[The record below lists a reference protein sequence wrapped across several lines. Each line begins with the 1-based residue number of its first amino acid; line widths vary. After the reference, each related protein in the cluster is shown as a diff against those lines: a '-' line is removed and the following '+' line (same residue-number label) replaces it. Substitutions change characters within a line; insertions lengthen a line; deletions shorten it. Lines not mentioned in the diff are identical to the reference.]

1 MLFNIIF
8 IIGILAIVA
17 SIVYWWREEGFV
29 DSLFAGVFAL
39 IISAIVVA
47 ISGGI
52 IYASSMNTPN
62 GSYTK
67 NLSISAMSNAS
78 GSEGHTRGGLY
89 GYYGYVGNERYIY
102 FVKHNKDGSY
112 ELRQVNAKQ
121 ARIYET
127 ATPETARA
135 EVTKFTADH
144 PLLFPGT
151 NTNFQSEYKF
161 YVPKGTISDQ
171 NNFKVDNSK

>member
-8 IIGILAIVA
+8 VIGVLAIIA
-17 SIVYWWREEGFV
+17 TIVYWWHEDGFV
-29 DSLFAGVFAL
+29 SSLFPGFAALFISSIVVFA
-39 IISAIVVA
+39 
-47 ISGGI
+47 SGGI
-52 IYASSMNTPN
+52 IYSASMNTPN
-62 GSYTK
+62 GSYVK
-67 NLSISAMSNAS
+67 NLNISAMSNAS
-78 GSEGHTRGGLY
+78 GAEGHTRGGMY

-127 ATPETARA
+127 ATTETARA

-151 NTNFQSEYKF
+151 NTSFQSEYKF
-161 YVPKGTISDQ
+161 YVPKGTISYQ
-171 NNFKVDNSK
+171 NDFKVDNSK

>member
-1 MLFNIIF
+1 MLFYIIF
-8 IIGILAIVA
+8 TIIILAIVA
-17 SIVYWWREEGFV
+17 TIAYWWREEGFGTA
-29 DSLFAGVFAL
+29 AGLGTVAT
-39 IISAIVVA
+39 IIGAVVLL

-52 IYASSMNTPN
+52 IHMASMDTPN

-67 NLSISAMSNAS
+67 NMSISAMNNAS
-78 GSEGHTRGGLY
+78 GTEGHTRGGLY

-102 FVKHNKDGSY
+102 FVKHNEDGSY
-112 ELRQVNAKQ
+112 ELRQVNAKL

-127 ATPETARA
+127 ATTETAHV

-151 NTNFQSEYKF
+151 NTNFQSKYKF

-171 NNFKVDNSK
+171 NDFKVDNSK

>member
-1 MLFNIIF
+1 MLLTIIF
-8 IIGILAIVA
+8 FILAIVPV
-17 SIVYWWREEGFV
+17 VYGIYQWVQEGFGYGFL
-29 DSLFAGVFAL
+29 SWLWT
-39 IISAIVVA
+39 AIVAFFVLLA
-47 ISGGI
+47 SVGI
-52 IYASSMNTPN
+52 VQTAVMSTPN

-67 NLSISAMSNAS
+67 NMNISAMSNAS
-78 GSEGHTRGGLY
+78 GAEGHTRGGLY

-127 ATPETARA
+127 ATTETAHV
-135 EVTKFTADH
+135 EIIKFTADH
-144 PLLFPGT
+144 PLLWPGT
-151 NTNFQSEYKF
+151 NFDFQSKYKF

-171 NNFKVDNSK
+171 NDFKVDNSK

>member
-8 IIGILAIVA
+8 ILGVLAVIA
-17 SIVYWWREEGFV
+17 TIVYWWREAGFV
-29 DSLFAGVFAL
+29 DAILSGVLSL
-39 IISAIVVA
+39 IISGIVVG
-47 ISGGI
+47 IGGVI
-52 IYASSMNTPN
+52 IHASAMDTPN
-62 GSYTK
+62 GSYVK
-67 NLSISAMSNAS
+67 NMNISAMSNAS
-78 GSEGHTRGGLY
+78 GTEGRMRGGLY

-127 ATPETARA
+127 ATAETAHA

-151 NTNFQSEYKF
+151 NTSFQSEYKF

-171 NNFKVDNSK
+171 NDFKVDNSK

>member
-1 MLFNIIF
+1 MLFTIIF
-8 IIGILAIVA
+8 
-17 SIVYWWREEGFV
+17 
-29 DSLFAGVFAL
+29 FAGVLAVLATFAFQWFEESFIDGILSGALAL
-39 IISAIVVA
+39 IISGVIVA

-52 IYASSMNTPN
+52 IFGSSMTTPN
-62 GSYTK
+62 GSYKK
-67 NLSISAMSNAS
+67 NMTISAMSNAS
-78 GSEGHTRGGLY
+78 GTEGRMHGGLY

-102 FVKHNKDGSY
+102 FVKYNKDGSY

-127 ATPETARA
+127 ATTETAHV

-151 NTNFQSEYKF
+151 NTDFQSKYKF

-171 NNFKVDNSK
+171 NDFKVDNSK